1 MGGVRASALPP
12 AEIERFRTDLVAAAG
27 RPFAADDR
35 LALAVSGGADSM
47 AMLALAHGAF
57 PGQVIAATVD
67 HGLRAEA
74 ANEAAMVAG
83 WCAGH
88 GVAHATL
95 LADRPIGPSDIQ
107 AEARA
112 MRYELLQGWA
122 TGAGATLLA
131 TAHHAD
137 DQAETFLMRA
147 ARGSGPAGLAGIRA
161 RRVLGE
167 LLLVRPLLG
176 WRHAQLRASVEGPGI
191 PFVDDPS
198 NLDER
203 FERVRVRRLLAQE
216 AWLDPL
222 QLAAAAAHAAE
233 VDDMLADLTDR
244 LWRDHADVVD
254 AAVRV
259 ILPDVPRELRR
270 RIARRAIEQ
279 VRAAAAIDR
288 PAFDM
293 ASNIESLLD
302 ALDRGKSATQG
313 GVMAAVKRGIW
324 HFKPAP
330 PRR

>member
-1 MGGVRASALPP
+1 MRVSALPR
-12 AEIERFRTDLVAAAG
+12 AAVERFRADLAAIAG
-27 RPFAADDR
+27 RRFAPDDL

-47 AMLALAHGAF
+47 AMLALGHGAF
-57 PGQVIAATVD
+57 PGRVIAATVD
-67 HGLRAEA
+67 HGLRPAAADEA
-74 ANEAAMVAG
+74 AVVAA
-83 WCAGH
+83 WCADH
-88 GVAHATL
+88 GVPHAALT
-95 LADRPIGPSDIQ
+95 ADRALGPSGIQ

-112 MRYELLQGWA
+112 MRYDLLAAWA
-122 TGAGATLLA
+122 SDAGATLLA

-147 ARGSGPAGLAGIRA
+147 ARGSGPAGLAGVRA
-161 RRVLGE
+161 SRMLGTIG
-167 LLLVRPLLG
+167 LVRPLLG
-176 WRHAQLRASVEGPGI
+176 WRRAELRRLVEAGGV

-203 FERVRVRRLLAQE
+203 FERVRVRQLLARE

-233 VDDMLADLTDR
+233 VDDTLADLVGR
-244 LWRDHADVVD
+244 LWRDQATIIGEVVQ
-254 AAVRV
+254 VT
-259 ILPDVPRELRR
+259 LPDVPRELRR
-270 RIARRAIEQ
+270 RIARRAIDE
-279 VRAAAAIDR
+279 VRRAAGIDR

-302 ALDRGKSATQG
+302 ALAQGKSATQG
-313 GVMAAVKRGIW
+313 GVMGAVKRGIW